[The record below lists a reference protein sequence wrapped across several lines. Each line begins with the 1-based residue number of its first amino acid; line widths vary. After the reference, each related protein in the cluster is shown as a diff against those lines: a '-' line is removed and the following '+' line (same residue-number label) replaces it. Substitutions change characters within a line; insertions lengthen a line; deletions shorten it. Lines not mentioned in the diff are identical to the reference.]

1 MSILQYLVLPLVL
14 SQLLLW
20 LLSTI
25 IPSRVQHSPSYELKR
40 IIFDSDLPATYAR
53 PYQRLGGIAKA
64 ASQPDTTAVI
74 LNWSRFPNILLI
86 SSLLCS
92 SVLDDV
98 ISEVFIWN
106 NNPKPI
112 SYEDF
117 KETGCPKHK
126 LRIHNSPENIYF
138 QARFIAC
145 AQANTS
151 LCFIQDDDYLIRSE
165 VIQALHKRITETE
178 HVHTIHLLPPHE
190 HLSSTL
196 KEIHVRNP
204 TIDGGI
210 DIHTSFTWLGHGTM
224 LHRSEAEDFLS
235 LMHYL
240 DATPDEMKMA
250 DNYYTIL
257 SNRVPEFWFDQGI
270 ELGGG
275 QPFTVGPEGNER
287 NVKYILSATRYLD
300 KLVAQESQYT
310 RKSPL
315 PMRASCQGVPCVF
328 ETNIRAL
335 PVNANHN
342 ATSAEDIFIIEKQ
355 NYQLLIENGGPD
367 NYLQHPPSYAVDNNR
382 ATFFHS
388 LYGSKRGDY
397 FMIDMLESIAFSKP
411 TRVSSIEIA
420 FLVNGPTERILRSSV
435 FMSSQD
441 GDTWDRWQGSI
452 QCYDI
457 HSEDS
462 NAGHDRLVI
471 ASVILRECSVLFV
484 DYRSHDDV
492 RLEDG
497 IYNGARF
504 FRVELQEDVES
515 RWSIYEVWLR
525 ER

>member
-25 IPSRVQHSPSYELKR
+25 IPSR
-40 IIFDSDLPATYAR
+40 
-53 PYQRLGGIAKA
+53 A

-92 SVLDDV
+92 PVLNDI

-117 KETGCPKHK
+117 KQTGCPTHK

-151 LCFIQDDDYLIRSE
+151 LCFIQDDDYLIR
-165 VIQALHKRITETE
+165 RDTF
-178 HVHTIHLLPPHE
+178 
-190 HLSSTL
+190 
-196 KEIHVRNP
+196 RNP

-310 RKSPL
+310 RSDHQGHIVPPYFSIGAKESPL

-435 FMSSQD
+435 FMLTHSYRALHPQ
-441 GDTWDRWQGSI
+441 DRWQGSI